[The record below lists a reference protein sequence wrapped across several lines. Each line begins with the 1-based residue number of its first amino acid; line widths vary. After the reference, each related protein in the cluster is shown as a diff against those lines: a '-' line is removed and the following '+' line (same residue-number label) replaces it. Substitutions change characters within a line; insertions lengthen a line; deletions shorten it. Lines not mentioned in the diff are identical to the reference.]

1 MATEVQKETHGGP
14 GTGTEVDVRNWF
26 GDLDWQASVLVEA
39 RSVEDI
45 VAAMR
50 DTDKYPAPV
59 RGRGSGHSTT
69 LCGVADGGTVVD
81 VTAMNRIIDVGEDTV
96 TVEAGALLI
105 DVSKELEKRKLQFYV
120 NIELGNA
127 TMGSLATCATK
138 DASMPGEYG
147 QVNSYCV
154 GMKLVLPSGEILE
167 IDEKDPEL
175 LRAARSSYGLFGI
188 AYEVTFKVKPLQAMA
203 VEHKVFKVDDYAR
216 KLPELFKRDQSI
228 MMYIFPYLDRVG
240 VEFRRYVGPAD
251 QATKPATHALW
262 KLRNFAWKTFMPGFG
277 AATERWVPSPGVR
290 YRMVNGLNR
299 VTQLMMLPR
308 LKAGHTVPGDQ
319 TIRYPKISGGSRY
332 TFSIWAF
339 AEDQYGDTLLEYFK
353 FAKDYYKRTGFRPN
367 MLHVGYRIMQDD
379 NSLFSYT
386 FHSNVLTIDPV
397 STGAPGWKEFLKAY
411 NEFCSEHDGKP
422 LFNQSF
428 GLTHE
433 QVRKAFGD
441 RVDKFEEYRKRYD
454 PNDRLLN
461 SYFRE
466 LFQGA

>member
-1 MATEVQKETHGGP
+1 MATEVRQDTHGGP
-14 GTGTEVDVRNWF
+14 GAGSEVDVRNWF
-26 GDLDWQASVLVEA
+26 GDLSWEASVLVEA

-50 DTDKYPAPV
+50 DADKYPSPV

-69 LCGVADGGTVVD
+69 ICGIADGGTVVD
-81 VTAMNRIIDVGEDTV
+81 VTRMDRILDIGEDTV

-105 DVSKELEKRKLQFYV
+105 DVSKELEKRNLQFYV

-167 IDEKDPEL
+167 VNEQDPEL

-188 AYEVTFKVKPLQAMA
+188 AYEVTFKVRPLQAMA
-203 VEHKVFKVDDYAR
+203 VEHKVFKVDEYAR
-216 KLPELFKRDQSI
+216 KLPELFERGQSI

-277 AATERWVPSPGVR
+277 AATERWVPSRGVR
-290 YRMVNGLNR
+290 YRMINGLNR
-299 VTQLMMLPR
+299 VTQMVMLPR
-308 LKAGHTVPGDQ
+308 LKAGNTVPGEQ
-319 TIRYPKISGGSRY
+319 TIRYPKVSGGSRY

-339 AEDQYGDTLLEYFK
+339 PEDQYGDTLLEYFE

-379 NSLFSYT
+379 SSLFSYT

-397 STGAPGWKEFLKAY
+397 STGAPGWKDFLKAY

-422 LFNQSF
+422 LFNQSW
-428 GLTHE
+428 GLTPE

-441 RVDKFEEYRKRYD
+441 RVDQFEEYRKRYD
-454 PNDRLLN
+454 PNERLLN

-466 LFQGA
+466 LFQGT

>member
-1 MATEVQKETHGGP
+1 VATEVNRTTHDQGTVAP
-14 GTGTEVDVRNWF
+14 GVRNWF
-26 GDLDWQASVLVEA
+26 GDLSWEASVLVEA

-50 DTDKYPAPV
+50 DTDKHPSPV

-69 LCGVADGGTVVD
+69 ICGIADGGTVVD
-81 VTAMNRIIDVGEDTV
+81 VTRMDRILDIGEDTV
-96 TVEAGALLI
+96 TVEAGELMI
-105 DVSKELEKRKLQFYV
+105 DVSKELEKRNLQMYV

-154 GMKLVLPSGEILE
+154 GMKMVLPSGEILE
-167 IDEKDPEL
+167 VTEKDPEL

-188 AYEVTFKVKPLQAMA
+188 AYEVTFKVRPLQAMA
-203 VEHKVFKVDDYAR
+203 VEHKVFKVDEFAR
-216 KLPELFKRDQSI
+216 KLPELFERGQSI
-228 MMYIFPYLDRVG
+228 MMYITPYLDRVA

-251 QATKPATHALW
+251 QATKPANHRLW
-262 KLRNFAWKTFMPGFG
+262 KVRNFAWKTFMPGFG
-277 AATERWVPSPGVR
+277 AVTERWVPGRGAR
-290 YRMVNGLNR
+290 YRMINGLNR
-299 VTQLMMLPR
+299 MSQMVMLPR
-308 LKAGHTVPGDQ
+308 LKAGNTVPGEQ
-319 TIRYPKISGGSRY
+319 TIRYPKVSGGSRY

-339 AEDQYGDTLLEYFK
+339 PEDQYGDTLLAYFK
-353 FAKDYYKRTGFRPN
+353 WAKDYYRRTGFRPN
-367 MLHVGYRIMQDD
+367 MLHVGYRIEQDD
-379 NSLFSYT
+379 SSLFSYT
-386 FHSNVLTIDPV
+386 FHSRVLTIDPV
-397 STGAPGWKEFLKAY
+397 STGAPGWKEFLKEY

-422 LFNQSF
+422 LFNQSW

-441 RVDKFEEYRKRYD
+441 RIEEFEGYRRRYD